1 LSDRPSHP
9 AEEESVALRAEL
21 ERVQEAARQALSKL
35 RDEVDYLR
43 ETRNP
48 GRDIDFVTAQV
59 ALEQELDTLR
69 RALREKE
76 RLVEETAAQCRRLED
91 ELEDQHLAYEGLKQ
105 DLERKALSLEAA
117 HSQLSHMSQE
127 RHEAEERYQE
137 LLTSKSPGHAGAG
150 SSGRTPTKR
159 AGGIARLL
167 VGLVAGGLLSLVGLA
182 LWLKLDPFS
191 ISDAHPSGET
201 KMVSPSVASTKTAPT
216 DPGAVQESASE
227 PAGGQQQPEAVEVRQ
242 VKDRFSD
249 GSAGP
254 SMMVVGGGDFTM
266 GRPLALSD
274 EDEGPI
280 HGVRVSDFL
289 ISATEVTFEEYDRF
303 ARATGRRLPNDF
315 GWGRGKRPV
324 VDVSWEDAR
333 AYARWLSRRT
343 GKRYR
348 LPSESEWEY
357 AAAAG
362 KSTFFWWGLEP
373 GQGRA
378 ACMNCGTRWDD
389 RSTAPVGSFRANPFG
404 LYDTAG
410 NVMEWVEDCYHPN
423 YVGAPANGKPW
434 GEASCSLRVVRGG
447 AFNKPARSM
456 YSTARQSLTP
466 ETRLNDVGF
475 RVARDG

>member
-1 LSDRPSHP
+1 
-9 AEEESVALRAEL
+9 LRAEL

-43 ETRNP
+43 ETRDP

-59 ALEQELDTLR
+59 ALEQELDTSR
-69 RALREKE
+69 RALRERE
-76 RLVEETAAQCRRLED
+76 RLVEQTAAQCRRLED

-105 DLERKALSLEAA
+105 DLERKAISLEAA
-117 HSQLSHMSQE
+117 HSQVSRLSQE
-127 RHEAEERYQE
+127 CHDAEERYQE
-137 LLTSKSPGHAGAG
+137 LLTSKAPGHAGHAVAG
-150 SSGRTPTKR
+150 SGSRTPTQR
-159 AGGIARLL
+159 AGGVARLL
-167 VGLVAGGLLSLVGLA
+167 VGLVAGVFLSLVGLS
-182 LWLKLDPFS
+182 LWLTLEPLS

-201 KMVSPSVASTKTAPT
+201 KVVSSLVASTKTAPT
-216 DPGAVQESASE
+216 DPGAVQASVTE
-227 PAGGQQQPEAVEVRQ
+227 PAGGQQQPEPVEVRL
-242 VKDRFSD
+242 VKGRSSD

-274 EDEGPI
+274 EDDGPV
-280 HGVRVSDFL
+280 HGVRVPDFL
-289 ISATEVTFEEYDRF
+289 IGATEVTFEEYDRF

-333 AYARWLSRRT
+333 AYTRWLSRRT

-378 ACMNCGTRWDD
+378 TCLNCGTRWDG
-389 RSTAPVGSFRANPFG
+389 RSTAPVGSFRPNPFG

-423 YVGAPANGKPW
+423 YVDAPANGKPRD
-434 GEASCSLRVVRGG
+434 EASCSLRVVRGG

-466 ETRLNDVGF
+466 ETKLNDVGF
-475 RVARDG
+475 RVARDE